1 MCFVIRNGTAHMQ
14 DVKTGISESGETV
27 VKGVNPGDVI
37 ADSSFQK
44 LQDNSKVVLSKTP
57 LPATTSGSNAP

>member
-1 MCFVIRNGTAHMQ
+1 MQ
-14 DVKTGISESGETV
+14 NVETGISESGETV
-27 VKGVNPGDVI
+27 VEGVNPGDVI

-44 LQDNSKVVLSKTP
+44 LQDKSKVVLSKTP

>member
-1 MCFVIRNGTAHMQ
+1 MQ
-14 DVKTGISESGETV
+14 NVKAGISESEETV
-27 VKGVNPGDVI
+27 VDGLNPGDVV

-44 LQDNSKVVLSKTP
+44 LQDKSKVVLSKTP